1 MERALTRARGRMRG
15 RLRDPVVWNDA
26 TQLVKTVTAAVVAW
40 ILAAEVW
47 GLPQPFLAPWA
58 ALLVVHATVYRSVT
72 RGVRQVAATVVAVL
86 LAALVGELFGLDP
99 VALAVLL
106 TLGMLVGSTSWFA
119 PEATTITTTALIV
132 LTTGWSEDTM
142 LVSRLLDTAIGVAVG
157 LVVNAAVWP
166 PLRRHTAVS
175 AMSHLDD
182 GIGELLQDV
191 GRRLGSGSVDEEV
204 EGWVERS
211 RDLDERVDE
220 AWALVRQAQEGARLN
235 PRRSAR
241 EVRDPRLW
249 FDRLRRRE
257 QAIAEVR
264 SMARTLG
271 SAVPSEA
278 PWADPFGRVWP
289 GLLVDAGQ
297 AVADADAPAVLE
309 VRRRLER
316 LVGEIGEAGTTERW
330 PVHGA
335 LIINL
340 RNILDAMDSVVAA
353 MPQRG

>member
-1 MERALTRARGRMRG
+1 MERARGHLWG
-15 RLRDPVVWNDA
+15 RWRDPRAWNDT
-26 TQLVKTVTAAVVAW
+26 TQLVKTVAAAVIAW
-40 ILAAEVW
+40 VLAAEVW

-58 ALLVVHATVYRSVT
+58 ALLVVHATVYRSLW

-86 LAALVGELFGLDP
+86 LAAAVGELLGLDP
-99 VALAVLL
+99 LALAVLL
-106 TLGMLVGSTSWFA
+106 TLAMLVGLVPWFQ

-132 LTTGWSEDTM
+132 LTTGWSEDAM
-142 LVSRLLDTAIGVAVG
+142 LVSRLLDTGIGVAVG
-157 LVVNAAVWP
+157 LVVNAVVWP
-166 PLRRHTAVS
+166 PLRRHTAV
-175 AMSHLDD
+175 AALSHLDD

-191 GRRLGSGSVDEEV
+191 GRRLGSGSVEEEV

-211 RDLDERVDE
+211 RELDERVDE
-220 AWALVRQAQEGARLN
+220 AWALVRQAQEAARLN
-235 PRRSAR
+235 PRRSAH

-278 PWADPFGRVWP
+278 PWADPFARVWP

-297 AVADADAPAVLE
+297 AVADADAAGVLD
-309 VRRRLER
+309 VRRRLEE
-316 LVGEIGEAGTTERW
+316 LVAEIGEAGTSERW

-340 RNILDAMDSVVAA
+340 RNLLDALDTVVAA
-353 MPQRG
+353 MPRRG